1 MILGMPGIPGR
12 VQRPKGTGGGNV
24 PLQTRVP
31 EVLKKRFDL
40 AAKRRGISL
49 SLYMEWLIDLD
60 PEAPTPAEVLDE
72 EGSDT
77 LLTA

>member
-1 MILGMPGIPGR
+1 
-12 VQRPKGTGGGNV
+12 
-24 PLQTRVP
+24 LQTRVP

-60 PEAPTPAEVLDE
+60 PEAPTPAEVLAE
-72 EGSDT
+72 EGGDR